1 MSDKDLQ
8 GVADCV
14 SDIGQHFSRRLH
26 LSRRDHL
33 KGPDRRS
40 VQSLE
45 PDPRC
50 DDDVKDSLPEIV
62 IA

>member
-1 MSDKDLQ
+1 MRVRYRTALLAPLTS
-8 GVADCV
+8 
-14 SDIGQHFSRRLH
+14 FTSRSH
-26 LSRRDHL
+26 HL

-62 IA
+62 MTWPKAVSCS